1 MKKLHLILFLFAI
14 VFCITSNT
22 YSQPKL
28 TLNVTGGY
36 TLAMQDFSSTIV
48 SSDTADDNWPYKN
61 KSGFNFGLD
70 GKLAIGK
77 KGNFRVVF
85 GGTYNMFKQ
94 TGSIVNP
101 DDGSTISLTT
111 KMNILAIA
119 LGGEWAFQPTKK
131 VNPFLGLDF
140 TVNFF
145 SGSFATVPSVV
156 AFQRT
161 NMKSETRIGIQ
172 FGGGIDFKLSK
183 QVGAI
188 VGVKYHLV
196 NLIGVGADD
205 STQVA
210 ANEIDLGD
218 KAHTEGGVSVAA
230 RSIGYLQAYVG
241 VSFYFGEPKKTTM
254 KK

>member
-1 MKKLHLILFLFAI
+1 MKKLHILLFASAI
-14 VFCITSNT
+14 IFLINSNV

-36 TLAMQDFSSTIV
+36 SSAMQDFRNTIAV
-48 SSDTADDNWPYKN
+48 SDTADDRWPYRNKN
-61 KSGFNFGLD
+61 GFNFGLD

-94 TGSIVNP
+94 TGNIVNP
-101 DDGSTISLTT
+101 DDGTSLSLTT
-111 KMNILAIA
+111 KMNILAIS

-140 TVNFF
+140 CANFF
-145 SGSFATVPSVV
+145 SGSFATDRSVP

-172 FGGGIDFKLSK
+172 FGGGVDFKLSK
-183 QVGAI
+183 QVGAV

-196 NLIGVGADD
+196 NLIGLGADD
-205 STQVA
+205 STEVA

-218 KAHTEGGVSVAA
+218 KAHTEGGVSVPAS
-230 RSIGYLQAYVG
+230 SIGYLQAYVG
-241 VSFYFGEPKKTTM
+241 VSFYFGAPKPTM

>member
-1 MKKLHLILFLFAI
+1 MKKYHIILLISAVVLLI
-14 VFCITSNT
+14 NSNV
-22 YSQPKL
+22 YSQPKF
-28 TLNVTGGY
+28 TLHVTGGY
-36 TLAMQDFSSTIV
+36 TLPMQDFSSTIV
-48 SSDTADDNWPYKN
+48 ASDTADDNWPYKN

-85 GGTYNMFKQ
+85 GGSYNMFKQ
-94 TGSIVNP
+94 TGTIADP
-101 DDGSTISLTT
+101 DAGNITLTT
-111 KMNILAIA
+111 KMNILALS

-131 VNPFLGLDF
+131 VNPFLGLDI
-140 TVNFF
+140 TTSFF
-145 SGSFATVPSVV
+145 SGSFATDPVIDAYP
-156 AFQRT
+156 RT
-161 NMKSETRIGIQ
+161 SMKSETRVGIQ
-172 FGGGIDFKLSK
+172 FGGGVDFKLSK
-183 QVGAI
+183 MVGAVI
-188 VGVKYHLV
+188 GVKYHLV

-205 STQVA
+205 STEVA

-241 VSFYFGEPKKTTM
+241 VSFYFGAPKPTM